1 MTVLHDTIKDDVLNE
16 LEQFETTGD
25 TVVTYYR
32 DLEILN
38 RSAMDAIVK
47 VDKFLSKYDSWELY
61 SYLAKPDTSKSTE
74 LIKNWDVDY
83 SATVSPLECLSL
95 MMEDNLPYMIAC
107 GLLGHG
113 RGLWELFDNFP
124 CLHTLV

>member
-32 DLEILN
+32 DLEFLD
-38 RSAMDAIVK
+38 RLVMDAIVK

-95 MMEDNLPYMIAC
+95 MMEDNLPYM
-107 GLLGHG
+107 
-113 RGLWELFDNFP
+113 
-124 CLHTLV
+124 TLVAC